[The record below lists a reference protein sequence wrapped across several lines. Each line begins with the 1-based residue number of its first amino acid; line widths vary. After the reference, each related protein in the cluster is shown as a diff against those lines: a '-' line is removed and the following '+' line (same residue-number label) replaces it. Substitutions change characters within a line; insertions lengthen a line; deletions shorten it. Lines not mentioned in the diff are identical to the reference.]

1 MVYKCFFILIISI
14 IFEKKKTTNTI
25 FTWIK
30 LKFIFQV
37 VKDLVTIFPV
47 LRDWMAEFLAGN
59 CQMTA
64 SEIGHNLL
72 IEQVP
77 KVISLTLALL
87 SSSLLSFTLY
97 CMTYWTGPPSP
108 ATLGKVW
115 LLYGYGRRQTTVD
128 SVVKSVGWNPWCPF
142 SKGQRKG

>member
-1 MVYKCFFILIISI
+1 MLLYNLYYIW
-14 IFEKKKTTNTI
+14 EKKNTNAI

-77 KVISLTLALL
+77 VVLSLTHVLL
-87 SSSLLSFTLY
+87 SSSSLSFT
-97 CMTYWTGPPSP
+97 
-108 ATLGKVW
+108 
-115 LLYGYGRRQTTVD
+115 
-128 SVVKSVGWNPWCPF
+128 
-142 SKGQRKG
+142 